1 MKFNGYLKLRIGEAV
16 DLKPTTF
23 SLRHSVIF
31 NKAPPA
37 LDPYI
42 VVKVDDYKIGQT
54 HTKQKTNAPTYN
66 EEFCLN
72 VSNGKQIE
80 MAVFHDT
87 PIGYDDF
94 VANCIMQFED
104 LIKTSNTGETFEGW
118 VSKKQNKT
126 KTLKKPHKLENKY
139 VDTSNSHPSPQ
150 LHGRIKRMEERRE
163 GVGDTT
169 TSGFDPVLS
178 DCGITV
184 INADTSWISLKAV
197 NVFTLHWKAVSH
209 ES

>member
-31 NKAPPA
+31 NKPPPA

-54 HTKQKTNAPTYN
+54 HTKQKTNTPTYN

-72 VSNGKQIE
+72 VMDGKQME

-104 LIKTSNTGETFEGW
+104 LIKTSNTGDTFEGW
-118 VSKKQNKT
+118 VS
-126 KTLKKPHKLENKY
+126 
-139 VDTSNSHPSPQ
+139 
-150 LHGRIKRMEERRE
+150 IK
-163 GVGDTT
+163 VK
-169 TSGFDPVLS
+169 S
-178 DCGITV
+178 
-184 INADTSWISLKAV
+184 AA
-197 NVFTLHWKAVSH
+197 
-209 ES
+209 

>member
-31 NKAPPA
+31 NKASPA

-54 HTKQKTNAPTYN
+54 HIKQKTNTPTYN

-72 VSNGKQIE
+72 VMNGKQIE

-94 VANCIMQFED
+94 VANCVVQFDD
-104 LIKTSNTGETFEGW
+104 LIKTSNTGEPFEGW
-118 VSKKQNKT
+118 VSAKWELCDIFAAGPSSGMWDPMFTGCSIVDCYLYQRTCWMIHRNATQAGVHLCPPCKRQ
-126 KTLKKPHKLENKY
+126 LKKKN
-139 VDTSNSHPSPQ
+139 
-150 LHGRIKRMEERRE
+150 
-163 GVGDTT
+163 
-169 TSGFDPVLS
+169 
-178 DCGITV
+178 
-184 INADTSWISLKAV
+184 
-197 NVFTLHWKAVSH
+197 
-209 ES
+209 

>member
-54 HTKQKTNAPTYN
+54 HTKQKTNTPTYN
-66 EEFCLN
+66 EEFSLN
-72 VSNGKQIE
+72 VMNGKQIE

-104 LIKTSNTGETFEGW
+104 LMKTSNTGETFDGW
-118 VSKKQNKT
+118 VSAKT
-126 KTLKKPHKLENKY
+126 QRHQRVCVSTGR
-139 VDTSNSHPSPQ
+139 Q
-150 LHGRIKRMEERRE
+150 L
-163 GVGDTT
+163 T
-169 TSGFDPVLS
+169 
-178 DCGITV
+178 
-184 INADTSWISLKAV
+184 
-197 NVFTLHWKAVSH
+197 AVSRWTH
-209 ES
+209 LQPTSTPAGLRFCR

>member
-37 LDPYI
+37 MDPYI

-54 HTKQKTNAPTYN
+54 HTKQKTNMPTYN

-72 VSNGKQIE
+72 VNDGKQIE
-80 MAVFHDT
+80 LAIFHDT

-94 VANCIMQFED
+94 VANCTIQFED
-104 LIKTSNTGETFEGW
+104 LIETSNTGETFEGW
-118 VSKKQNKT
+118 VSFRVP
-126 KTLKKPHKLENKY
+126 L
-139 VDTSNSHPSPQ
+139 
-150 LHGRIKRMEERRE
+150 
-163 GVGDTT
+163 
-169 TSGFDPVLS
+169 FFCLS
-178 DCGITV
+178 ETV
-184 INADTSWISLKAV
+184 I
-197 NVFTLHWKAVSH
+197 
-209 ES
+209 

>member
-1 MKFNGYLKLRIGEAV
+1 MKMKFNGYLKLRIGEAV

-37 LDPYI
+37 LDPYV

-54 HTKQKTNAPTYN
+54 HTKQKTNTPTYN

-72 VSNGKQIE
+72 VMEGRQIE

-94 VANCIMQFED
+94 VANCIMRFED

-118 VSKKQNKT
+118 VSGGAASTRGET
-126 KTLKKPHKLENKY
+126 KATE
-139 VDTSNSHPSPQ
+139 VT
-150 LHGRIKRMEERRE
+150 GRW
-163 GVGDTT
+163 VGDL
-169 TSGFDPVLS
+169 PVNPAPVHVQTCSTEVLVGPGLTKHQ
-178 DCGITV
+178 CLI
-184 INADTSWISLKAV
+184 
-197 NVFTLHWKAVSH
+197 
-209 ES
+209 

>member
-1 MKFNGYLKLRIGEAV
+1 MSDFFFFFFTSRVLIKMKFNGYLKLRIGEAV

-31 NKAPPA
+31 NKAAPA

-54 HTKQKTNAPTYN
+54 HTKQKTNTPTYN

-72 VSNGKQIE
+72 VSEGKQIE

-94 VANCIMQFED
+94 VANCILQFED

-118 VSKKQNKT
+118 VSKK
-126 KTLKKPHKLENKY
+126 
-139 VDTSNSHPSPQ
+139 
-150 LHGRIKRMEERRE
+150 
-163 GVGDTT
+163 
-169 TSGFDPVLS
+169 
-178 DCGITV
+178 
-184 INADTSWISLKAV
+184 
-197 NVFTLHWKAVSH
+197 
-209 ES
+209 

>member
-16 DLKPTTF
+16 ELKPTTF

-42 VVKVDDYKIGQT
+42 VVKVDDCKIGQT
-54 HTKQKTNAPTYN
+54 HIKQKTNAPTYN

-72 VSNGKQIE
+72 VMNGKQIE

-94 VANCIMQFED
+94 VANCVVQFDD
-104 LIKTSNTGETFEGW
+104 LIQTSNTGEAFEGW
-118 VSKKQNKT
+118 VS
-126 KTLKKPHKLENKY
+126 ENRGG
-139 VDTSNSHPSPQ
+139 NA
-150 LHGRIKRMEERRE
+150 G
-163 GVGDTT
+163 G
-169 TSGFDPVLS
+169 SGGGSGPRVEAGGS
-178 DCGITV
+178 Q
-184 INADTSWISLKAV
+184 
-197 NVFTLHWKAVSH
+197 VS
-209 ES
+209 ESACAP

>member
-42 VVKVDDYKIGQT
+42 VVKVDDCKIGQT
-54 HTKQKTNAPTYN
+54 NIKQKTNTPTYN

-72 VSNGKQIE
+72 VMNGKQIE
-80 MAVFHDT
+80 IAVFHDT

-94 VANCIMQFED
+94 VANCVVQFDD
-104 LIKTSNTGETFEGW
+104 LIKTSNTVEPFEGW
-118 VSKKQNKT
+118 VSATWALCGIFAAGPSGMWDPTVTGVVASLIYINVPAGRFIG
-126 KTLKKPHKLENKY
+126 LPHKQ
-139 VDTSNSHPSPQ
+139 VCISASMQ
-150 LHGRIKRMEERRE
+150 LKINYCIQKM
-163 GVGDTT
+163 D
-169 TSGFDPVLS
+169 FLVL
-178 DCGITV
+178 
-184 INADTSWISLKAV
+184 
-197 NVFTLHWKAVSH
+197 
-209 ES
+209 

>member
-16 DLKPTTF
+16 GLKPTTF

-54 HTKQKTNAPTYN
+54 HTKQKTNTPTYN

-72 VSNGKQIE
+72 VTSGRQIE

-94 VANCIMQFED
+94 VANCIVQFEE

-118 VSKKQNKT
+118 VSRKMVFPGYQSHDTQSLSVSACRGALRAQIHIIHPRGWK
-126 KTLKKPHKLENKY
+126 
-139 VDTSNSHPSPQ
+139 VD
-150 LHGRIKRMEERRE
+150 
-163 GVGDTT
+163 V
-169 TSGFDPVLS
+169 
-178 DCGITV
+178 
-184 INADTSWISLKAV
+184 
-197 NVFTLHWKAVSH
+197 
-209 ES
+209 